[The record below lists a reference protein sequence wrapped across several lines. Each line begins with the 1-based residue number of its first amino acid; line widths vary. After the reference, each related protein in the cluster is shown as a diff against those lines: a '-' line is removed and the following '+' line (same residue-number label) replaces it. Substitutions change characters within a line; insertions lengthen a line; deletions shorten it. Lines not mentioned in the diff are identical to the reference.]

1 MAYLEWDLWRHR
13 TEPVTVVLQPARI
26 LFDNDASDWFDETD
40 AAEREIQR
48 RESGMIATETVFHRG

>member
-1 MAYLEWDLWRHR
+1 
-13 TEPVTVVLQPARI
+13 VTVVLQPARI